1 MIYWYKIDDEIV
13 NKIFIFNELMV
24 INLINRAYNK
34 KDKSYFDFG
43 REESEISLI
52 IGTNEEME
60 ISIEC
65 DYSEWTDT
73 YIYTDKSS

>member
-1 MIYWYKIDDEIV
+1 MIYWHRINDEIV
-13 NKIFIFNELMV
+13 NKIFIFDEQMV
-24 INLINRAYNK
+24 INLINRAYNI
-34 KDKSYFDFG
+34 KDTSYFDFG

-65 DYSEWTDT
+65 DYAE
-73 YIYTDKSS
+73 

>member
-1 MIYWYKIDDEIV
+1 MIYWHKINDEIV
-13 NKIFIFNELMV
+13 NKIFIFDELMA
-24 INLINRAYNK
+24 IHLINRAYNI

-43 REESEISLI
+43 REESEVSLI

-65 DYSEWTDT
+65 DYST
-73 YIYTDKSS
+73 